1 MIMIRDEIR
10 DDDNDDNGDNY
21 DDKIE
26 MIMMR
31 KGIEIKSE

>member
-10 DDDNDDNGDNY
+10 DDDND
-21 DDKIE
+21 KTE

>member
-1 MIMIRDEIR
+1 MMMIRDER
-10 DDDNDDNGDNY
+10 RDDYDDDDND
-21 DDKIE
+21 KTE